1 MQNLQISFVLS
12 IWPMHWTAGH
22 DFDGEQHKWWAAVGP
37 VGITIISSR
46 YLGHDPWTIGK
57 WERGEQT
64 PLLTRFTDWCAA
76 LGVTINL
83 SE

>member
-37 VGITIISSR
+37 VGITIHFEPLPRSR
-46 YLGHDPWTIGK
+46 
-57 WERGEQT
+57 
-64 PLLTRFTDWCAA
+64 PLDNR
-76 LGVTINL
+76 
-83 SE
+83 